1 MPPHLVRGRR
11 GWGKDILDIKVY
23 ENNVKKALID
33 LKRQLRKEG
42 LFREI
47 KNRRFYEKP
56 SEKKKRK
63 RREAQRQRM
72 KALRYKQSSV

>member
-1 MPPHLVRGRR
+1 M
-11 GWGKDILDIKVY
+11 DIKVY
-23 ENNVKKALID
+23 ENNVKKALMD

-63 RREAQRQRM
+63 QREVRRQRM
-72 KALRYKQSSV
+72 KSLRP

>member
-1 MPPHLVRGRR
+1 M
-11 GWGKDILDIKVY
+11 DIKVY
-23 ENNVKKALID
+23 ENNVKKALMD

-42 LFREI
+42 LFKEI

-63 RREAQRQRM
+63 QREVRRQRM
-72 KALRYKQSSV
+72 KSLRTERPNL